1 MPSKVWFEF
10 YGELESITPL
20 QYHQGPWKYVCTC
33 EGDDGG
39 VYDIVRNTKTDEYRF
54 TEI

>member
-1 MPSKVWFEF
+1 MPGWIWFEF
-10 YGELESITPL
+10 YGELEYLDRVS
-20 QYHQGPWKYVCTC
+20 YMRGPWKYVCSC